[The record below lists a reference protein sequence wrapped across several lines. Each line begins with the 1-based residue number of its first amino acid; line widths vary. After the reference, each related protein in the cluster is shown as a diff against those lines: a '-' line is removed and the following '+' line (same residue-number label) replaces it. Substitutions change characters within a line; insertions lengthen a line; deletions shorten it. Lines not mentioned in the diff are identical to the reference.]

1 MRAALSYVTTEEQSA
16 SGRVCSLSPTELSWP
31 PETSCFEL
39 FLSTS
44 ADAGFLLKVKWLLI
58 VYLWNIECQ
67 TSDALQLGVANNIID
82 GLHDREKIISNEIF
96 NCNE

>member
-31 PETSCFEL
+31 PETSCFEF

-44 ADAGFLLKVKWLLI
+44 PDAGFLLKVKWLLI
-58 VYLWNIECQ
+58 VP
-67 TSDALQLGVANNIID
+67 S
-82 GLHDREKIISNEIF
+82 
-96 NCNE
+96 

>member
-44 ADAGFLLKVKWLLI
+44 PDAGQTELGQGK
-58 VYLWNIECQ
+58 LWILN
-67 TSDALQLGVANNIID
+67 LQQ
-82 GLHDREKIISNEIF
+82 
-96 NCNE
+96 